1 MEQGGYVKAPHAL
14 VRDPSLSAVAKVA
27 WLLIAGMPDGY
38 HPTRDQWMDML
49 PCRDKRTWWH
59 AINELKRAG
68 LIEVEI
74 SGQRRYYRVR
84 QIGAENVPVTP
95 HDRYIKCTD
104 IGAENV
110 PNLGAENAPHKK
122 NIEEQEK
129 NISEA
134 RVRLRE
140 EVMVDMM
147 VETGCR
153 SVGITQQQYIQ
164 FAQEIFNDWEF
175 SDLPDHEWNKHH
187 FLSVLRIKAKEYKY
201 NATEK
206 DRQPIAAGRAERA
219 TRLAATMAALA
230 AKGDGIETKPW

>member
-1 MEQGGYVKAPHAL
+1 MEQGYVKAPHAI

-38 HPTRDQWMDML
+38 HPTRDQWMTWL
-49 PCRDKRTWWH
+49 NIRDKRVWFR
-59 AINELKRAG
+59 IIKELDAAA
-68 LIEVEI
+68 LIEVETC
-74 SGQRRYYRVR
+74 GGRRYYKAK
-84 QIGAENVPVTP
+84 QIGAENAPIQVRNP
-95 HDRYIKCTD
+95 HPDGCVKRT
-104 IGAENV
+104 A
-110 PNLGAENAPHKK
+110 LGEESAPHKK

-140 EVMVDMM
+140 DVMVDMM

-164 FAQEIFNDWEF
+164 FAQEIFSDWEF
-175 SDLPDHEWNKHH
+175 SDLPDNEWNKHH
-187 FLSVLRIKAKEYKY
+187 FLSVLRIKAKEHKR

-230 AKGDGIETKPW
+230 TKGDGVETKPW